1 MSILTPR
8 SFRAK
13 FVTWIV
19 VIAVL
24 AGAALFLVSYR
35 GGWKSFV
42 KIQPILD
49 PSSPRFQSGYLLTS
63 VTAIDDPQNMGA
75 VSMLIV
81 PPSFPPC
88 SVREHASDGT
98 VSYEVDEKKNLFIV
112 QASVHMSSG
121 DTANVGWDIVGTDV
135 APKYLRL
142 TIPGG
147 YSNSS
152 RFADITLVPA
162 NGPFPRWRIAH
173 LPYMRQNISEHPTL
187 IDHITKNG
195 VSTTVH
201 AYWFRHGVS
210 LRTSPIIPA
219 HSHQWELT
227 TNNIVPPYDRFS
239 LHHDGSPMTRF
250 PVEGREGRF
259 TKKDLSSM
267 GALTF
272 DYSAPY
278 LSANRYVRI
287 DCDLKQFEAYDEHVT
302 FSNIATVKDLENSG
316 HRQGYGDMNTYY
328 ISVAKSITLVTPSGV
343 AVTLPAQGKNNLFED
358 DKINFSLT
366 VKPNISPGELPESP
380 LIKQF
385 GKTITISVS
394 LASPD
399 NLAGWSMDPGN
410 TQHYTLWPLQNP
422 KWSGKLNLKEMRH
435 TPLFVPPPPRR
446 DFTVILHERVELQTI
461 PMTFTVPVSDTLPP
475 GFH

>member
-1 MSILTPR
+1 MSILRPR
-8 SFRAK
+8 SCRAK
-13 FVTWIV
+13 SVMR
-19 VIAVL
+19 IAAIAAL
-24 AGAALFLVSYR
+24 AGAALCLVSYR

-49 PSSPRFQSGYLLTS
+49 PSSPRSQSGYLLAS
-63 VTAIDDPQNMGA
+63 VTAMDDPQNIGA

-81 PPSFPPC
+81 PPSFPSC
-88 SVREHASDGT
+88 SVRDHAPDGT
-98 VSYEVDEKKNLFIV
+98 VSYQLDDKKNSFIV

-147 YSNSS
+147 YSNSC
-152 RFADITLVPA
+152 RFADITLVPS

-173 LPYMRQNISEHPTL
+173 LPYMRQNIPDHPTL
-187 IDHITKNG
+187 VDHITKDG

-201 AYWFRHGVS
+201 AYWFRQGVS
-210 LRTSPIIPA
+210 LRTFPIIPS

-227 TNNIVPPYDRFS
+227 TDNIVPPYDRFS

-259 TKKDLSSM
+259 TKKDLSSI
-267 GALTF
+267 GALAF

-287 DCDLKQFEAYDEHVT
+287 DCNLKQFETCDEHVT
-302 FSNIATVKDLENSG
+302 FPNTAIVKDPENSG
-316 HRQGYGDMNTYY
+316 HRQEYGDMNTYY
-328 ISVAKSITLVTPSGV
+328 ISVAKPITLLTPSGL
-343 AVTLPAQGKNNLFED
+343 AVTLPAQGKNNRYEA

-366 VKPNISPGELPESP
+366 VKPNISPSELPKSP

-385 GKTITISVS
+385 GKPITISVNM
-394 LASPD
+394 ASPD
-399 NLAGWSMDPGN
+399 DLSGGSIDPGS
-410 TQHYTLWPLQNP
+410 TQHYILWPPQNP
-422 KWSGKLNLKEMRH
+422 KWSGKLSIKEIRH
-435 TPLFVPPPPRR
+435 TPVFVAPPLHR

>member
-13 FVTWIV
+13 FVMWIV
-19 VIAVL
+19 AIAAL

-35 GGWKSFV
+35 GGRKSFV

-49 PSSPRFQSGYLLTS
+49 LSSPRFQSGYLLTS

-88 SVREHASDGT
+88 SVRDHAPDGT
-98 VSYEVDEKKNLFIV
+98 VSYELDDKKHPFIV

-121 DTANVGWDIVGTDV
+121 DTANVGWDVVGTDI

-147 YSNSS
+147 YSNSC
-152 RFADITLVPA
+152 RFADITLVPS

-173 LPYMRQNISEHPTL
+173 LPYMRQNIPDHPNL
-187 IDHITKNG
+187 VDHITKDG

-259 TKKDLSSM
+259 TKKDLSSI
-267 GALTF
+267 GALAF

-278 LSANRYVRI
+278 LYANRYVQV
-287 DCDLKQFEAYDEHVT
+287 DCTLNQFETIDEQVT
-302 FSNIATVKDLENSG
+302 FKNINEEKYAKYNDVGSG
-316 HRQGYGDMNTYY
+316 MHTYFV
-328 ISVAKSITLVTPSGV
+328 SVPKAITLHSPSGLS
-343 AVTLPAQGKNNLFED
+343 VTLPAQGENTENIEA
-358 DKINFSLT
+358 DKLNFFLT
-366 VKPNISPGELPESP
+366 VKPNLSPNDLPHSP
-380 LIKQF
+380 LVRLFDKPVTVSVRFPAPDFCGGGIIKSDDTQDYLLWRQQF
-385 GKTITISVS
+385 FV
-394 LASPD
+394 A
-399 NLAGWSMDPGN
+399 
-410 TQHYTLWPLQNP
+410 PL
-422 KWSGKLNLKEMRH
+422 
-435 TPLFVPPPPRR
+435 PRR

-461 PMTFTVPVSDTLPP
+461 PMTFMVAVSDTLPP